1 MQAVRWCSESLD
13 SECDLLQVKL
23 AREILI
29 VTMAAMCYS
38 FIEYAMLNGRLS
50 DDLTYVLDPW
60 RFQAVS
66 DIGHR
71 TSETVECFIYPW
83 KVLFFFFKFSSVH
96 LHCLCSPI
104 FTIQYVFHN
113 TECDLQNIIFYK
125 ISTANYSS
133 FAGRFSCNQEFF
145 LVQPSCC

>member
-50 DDLTYVLDPW
+50 DDLTYVLDPL

-71 TSETVECFIYPW
+71 R
-83 KVLFFFFKFSSVH
+83 L
-96 LHCLCSPI
+96 
-104 FTIQYVFHN
+104 
-113 TECDLQNIIFYK
+113 
-125 ISTANYSS
+125 
-133 FAGRFSCNQEFF
+133 
-145 LVQPSCC
+145 